1 MIRKLLVIA
10 AAVAM
15 PASALAAVTAVGS
28 GGAAGALAM
37 KGKTYKSQ
45 TCAISGGVTF
55 ATPGLSY
62 TGTLSKKST
71 TKSVSSATATGTG
84 CGSGVSG
91 AATLNSKIVSD
102 STLCSTAESPP
113 PICADATSKLKYAYD
128 TASSLASSGVSS
140 IVTSLSKGLK
150 LYDNG
155 NKVVAEVTESGTSA
169 VDPGGDCGTNVGFEL
184 SGDTSIAGLTYDL
197 LLCITGD
204 TGTGTSGAFYTD
216 YIGALEG
223 SSAVL
228 ATGIFGGASG
238 LTFTEA

>member
-28 GGAAGALAM
+28 TGVAGAVAA
-37 KGKTYKSQ
+37 KGKTYTTQSC
-45 TCAISGGVTF
+45 TISGGVTF
-55 ATPGLSY
+55 AAPGLSY
-62 TGTLSKKST
+62 AGSLSKKST
-71 TKSVSSATATGTG
+71 SESVSSAHATGTG
-84 CGSGVSG
+84 CGSGSSG
-91 AATLNSKIVSD
+91 VGVLTSKIVSD
-102 STLCSTAESPP
+102 STLCAGAVSPP
-113 PICADATSKLKYAYD
+113 PACAGATSKLKYYYD
-128 TASSLASSGVSS
+128 NASSLATAGVSS
-140 IVTSLSKGLK
+140 IAASLSKGLK

-155 NKVVAEVTESGTSA
+155 NKVTAEVTVGGTSS
-169 VDPGGDCGTNVGFEL
+169 VDPGGACGTNVGFQL
-184 SGDTSIAGLTYDL
+184 SGDTNIAGLTYDL

-204 TGTGTSGAFYTD
+204 TGTGTTGAFYTD

-238 LTFTEA
+238 LSFTEA

>member
-28 GGAAGALAM
+28 TGIAGAA
-37 KGKTYKSQ
+37 KSYTTQ

-62 TGTLSKKST
+62 AGSLSKKST
-71 TKSVSSATATGTG
+71 SESLSAATATGTG
-84 CGSGVSG
+84 CGAGVTG
-91 AATLNSKIVSD
+91 VGHLTSKIVSD
-102 STLCSTAESPP
+102 SSLCSSASPP
-113 PICADATSKLKYAYD
+113 PACAGATSKLKYYYD
-128 TASSLASSGVSS
+128 NASSLATAGVAS
-140 IVTSLSKGLK
+140 IAASLHKGLK

-155 NKVVAEVTESGTSA
+155 NKVTAEVTVAGTSS
-169 VDPGGDCGTNVGFEL
+169 VTPGEACGTNVGFQL
-184 SGDTSIAGLTYDL
+184 SGDTNIAGLTYDL

-216 YIGALEG
+216 YVGALEG
-223 SSAVL
+223 SSTVI
-228 ATGIFGGASG
+228 ATGSFGGASG
-238 LTFTEA
+238 LTFTEAA